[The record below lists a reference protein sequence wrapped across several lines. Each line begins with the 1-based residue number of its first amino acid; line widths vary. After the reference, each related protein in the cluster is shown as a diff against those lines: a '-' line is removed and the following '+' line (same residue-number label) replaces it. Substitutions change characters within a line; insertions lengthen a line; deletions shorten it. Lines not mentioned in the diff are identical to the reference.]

1 LESEQPALAGL
12 ASSAALQ
19 AERSAQFLRES
30 DARQII
36 TKVEDGARRQPLI
49 FLGGALLLGAIA
61 ARFLKA
67 AGNAGSPAS
76 DQLAPAPGDPY
87 ASSRVRP
94 GGYTEGI

>member
-1 LESEQPALAGL
+1 L

-36 TKVEDGARRQPLI
+36 TKVEDAARRQPLV

-67 AGNAGSPAS
+67 AGNADSPANG
-76 DQLAPAPGDPY
+76 QLAPASGETY
-87 ASSRVRP
+87 APSKVSP